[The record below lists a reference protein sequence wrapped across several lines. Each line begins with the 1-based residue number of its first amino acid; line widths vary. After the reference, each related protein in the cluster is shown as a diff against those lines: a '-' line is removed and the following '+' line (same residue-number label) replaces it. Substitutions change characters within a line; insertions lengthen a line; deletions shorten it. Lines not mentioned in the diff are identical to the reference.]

1 MDIDLSALKVL
12 FKKIF
17 PPKDCIFTVD
27 TDNDGLP
34 DAVLIRAINVVMAIE
49 VPSEIELGGFSTE
62 DFDVMK
68 FDLADYG
75 KIYLDA
81 EPITI
86 AREVY
91 DLKALKERFLFYHKG
106 ERFNIDDIING
117 KLAGRIIAL
126 GDSIS
131 ILIKIDSEALK
142 KFQVGKHKFRLES
155 ELIPAIEFNF
165 EITEKNLNIKF
176 DPTSL

>member
-1 MDIDLSALKVL
+1 
-12 FKKIF
+12 
-17 PPKDCIFTVD
+17 
-27 TDNDGLP
+27 
-34 DAVLIRAINVVMAIE
+34 
-49 VPSEIELGGFSTE
+49 
-62 DFDVMK
+62 MK